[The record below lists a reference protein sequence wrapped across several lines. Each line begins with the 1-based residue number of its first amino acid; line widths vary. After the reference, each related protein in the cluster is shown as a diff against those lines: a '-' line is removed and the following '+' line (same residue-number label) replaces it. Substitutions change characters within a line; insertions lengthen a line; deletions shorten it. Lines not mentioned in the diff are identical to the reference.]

1 MTDDERLA
9 DLESRVAALEA
20 ASGAVPA
27 EPRPA
32 GAGAGTVGYAG
43 TVSLDGDVSWR
54 IDYSAGA
61 VAALPPGRLAT
72 VLAALG
78 HPARLAIVQDLL
90 LGPRTAAE
98 LMDRVDGGS
107 KGQLYHH
114 LGTLTGAGV
123 VDKGVRGQYTVAPQR
138 VVPILVAMLA
148 SADIGG
154 LLR

>member
-1 MTDDERLA
+1 MTDDDRLA
-9 DLESRVAALEA
+9 DLETRVAALEA
-20 ASGAVPA
+20 AVGTAPA
-27 EPRPA
+27 EQPPTA
-32 GAGAGTVGYAG
+32 GGTVGYTG
-43 TVSLDGDVSWR
+43 TVSLDGDVGWR

-61 VAALPPGRLAT
+61 VAAMPPERLAT

-78 HPARLAIVQDLL
+78 HPARLALVQDLL

-98 LMDRVDGGS
+98 LMERADGGS

-123 VDKGVRGQYTVAPQR
+123 VDKGARGQYAVAPQR